1 MTGLKA
7 KKIEPTEKKKMEET
21 LRVFEQQALEDEEE
35 RGGVDG
41 VDGGECFV
49 VP

>member
-7 KKIEPTEKKKMEET
+7 KTIEPTEKKKMEET

-35 RGGVDG
+35 RSGVDG
-41 VDGGECFV
+41 VDGGECSV